1 MYTLYL
7 LQCSDNSLYTGITN
21 DLENRLEAHRS
32 GNGSKYVR
40 TRLPFDVVYTE
51 ELENRS
57 EASKREYEIK
67 SWSREEKIEKLE
79 INLEQ

>member
-21 DLENRLEAHRS
+21 DLENRLDAHMS

-40 TRLPFDVVYTE
+40 ARLPFDVVYTE
-51 ELENRS
+51 ELKNRS

-67 SWSREEKIEKLE
+67 SWTREEKIEKLN
-79 INLEQ
+79 ISLN